1 MVSNAS
7 YEQIAAHLFR
17 QESGKMLAVL
27 TKLFGLQQSE
37 IAEDILQETLISAL
51 ETWKIKGVPDN
62 PRAWLY
68 QVAKNKTLDYLR
80 REKNFR
86 DNVSP
91 NYVAQSEAP
100 PHNGSWL
107 DAFFSEQEIQDAQL
121 RMMFAACHPA
131 IPADSQLV
139 LVLKTLCGLS
149 TGEIAG
155 ALLLSEDT
163 LGKRIYRAKE
173 KIRQENL
180 KLEVPSGAELG
191 TRLDAV
197 LQAIY
202 LLFNEGYK
210 ASSAQEVIRIE
221 LCAEAMRLGQLLC
234 QHPVSALPK
243 TQALM
248 ALMCFNVSRFPAR
261 LDENGNIITLEK
273 QNRSLW
279 DPKLITS
286 GYQFLKHSSAGETYS
301 EYHLEAA
308 IASYHASALD
318 FAGTN
323 WQGIYY
329 CYQLLM
335 QIDPSPF
342 VALNRAVALG
352 YAENPGSGL
361 NALLNIKGLEKSAH
375 YHAALGETYKRLGQ
389 FDAARS
395 AYELALKHALLPAE
409 QQVIKEKLAAL

>member
-7 YEQIAAHLFR
+7 YEQTAAHLFR

-37 IAEDILQETLISAL
+37 IAEDILQETLIAAL

-91 NYVAQSEAP
+91 NYVAQSDGP
-100 PHNGSWL
+100 QRNGAWL
-107 DAFFSEQEIQDAQL
+107 DTFFSEQEIQDAQL

-149 TGEIAG
+149 TTEIAG

-173 KIRQENL
+173 KIRQEKL
-180 KLEVPSGAELG
+180 KLEVPSGVDLS

-210 ASSAQEVIRIE
+210 ASSAQEVIRVE
-221 LCAEAMRLGQLLC
+221 LCAEAMRLCQLLSE
-234 QHPVSALPK
+234 HPASALPK

-248 ALMCFNVSRFPAR
+248 ALMCFNTSRFPAR
-261 LDENGNIITLEK
+261 LDENGNIVTLEK
-273 QNRSLW
+273 QNRRLW
-279 DPKLITS
+279 DQNLIGS
-286 GYQFLKHSSAGETYS
+286 GYHYLKQSSVGDSYS

-318 FAGTN
+318 FTSTN

-329 CYQLLM
+329 CYQLLV

-352 YAENPGSGL
+352 YAENPSAGL
-361 NALLNIKGLEKSAH
+361 KALQQIKGLEKNAH
-375 YHAALGETYKRLGQ
+375 FHAALGEIYKRLGHLEQ
-389 FDAARS
+389 ARES
-395 AYELALKHALLPAE
+395 YGQALNYASLPAE
-409 QQVIKEKLAAL
+409 RQVLQEKLAAL

>member
-1 MVSNAS
+1 
-7 YEQIAAHLFR
+7 
-17 QESGKMLAVL
+17 MLAVL

-91 NYVAQSEAP
+91 NFVAQSEGP
-100 PHNGSWL
+100 QRNGAWL
-107 DAFFSEQEIQDAQL
+107 DTFFSEQEIQDAQL

-149 TGEIAG
+149 TSEIAS

-173 KIRQENL
+173 KIKQEKL
-180 KLEVPSGAELG
+180 KLEVPSGVDLS

-221 LCAEAMRLGQLLC
+221 FCAEALRLCQLLC
-234 QHPVSALPK
+234 EHPVSALPR

-248 ALMCFNVSRFPAR
+248 ALMCFNASRFPAR

-273 QNRSLW
+273 QDRGLW
-279 DPKLITS
+279 DQKLITS
-286 GYQFLKHSSAGETYS
+286 GYHFLKHSSVGETYS

-308 IASYHASALD
+308 IASYHASAPN
-318 FAGTN
+318 FSSTN

-329 CYQLLM
+329 CYQLLL
-335 QIDPSPF
+335 QLDPSPF
-342 VALNRAVALG
+342 VELNLAVALG
-352 YAENPGSGL
+352 YAENPGAGL
-361 NALLNIKGLEKSAH
+361 KALQRIKGLEKNAH
-375 YHAALGETYKRLGQ
+375 FHAALGETYKRLGHSKQ
-389 FDAARS
+389 AKES
-395 AYELALKHALLPAE
+395 YEQALKYATLPAE
-409 QQVIKEKLAAL
+409 QQVLQEKLAAL